1 MLMVISG
8 FWHGAAW
15 TFIIWGALN
24 GLGRVLTIDLE
35 KTQFYLKIPKIIKQ
49 LLVFHFI
56 CLTWVFFRAANLSDA
71 LLILKKICQFT
82 NASPEIPVFLFG
94 AVGLIWIYQLIF
106 SSKYKWLLENSFVR
120 VGGMVTALVL
130 FLIFSTAANKQFIY
144 FQF

>member
-1 MLMVISG
+1 VISG

-15 TFIIWGALN
+15 TFIIWGGLN

-35 KTQFYLKIPKIIKQ
+35 KTQFYLKTPKIIKQ

-56 CLTWVFFRAANLSDA
+56 CLTWIFFRAANLSDA
-71 LLILKKICQFT
+71 MLILKKICQF
-82 NASPEIPVFLFG
+82 NNVSPEIPVFLLS

-120 VGGMVTALVL
+120 VGGMVIALVL
-130 FLIFSTAANKQFIY
+130 FLIFSTGANKQFIY